1 MNHHSQICNSWES
14 VPQPIIVPN
23 LLKEGAIRAE
33 EAVGAESVSLLDA
46 DVKDLN
52 FDAVKFLFLALIS
65 PGTRPQCHC
74 NSHRGLYQHSRSVF
88 LELIRRLGNPVE
100 KKTFDKNPSIECL
113 FLPSLVLQEARF
125 LGPDLNRAQ
134 LSQKDKDKG
143 PGMRRTMR
151 SSFLKKDKNKR

>member
-1 MNHHSQICNSWES
+1 M
-14 VPQPIIVPN
+14 
-23 LLKEGAIRAE
+23 
-33 EAVGAESVSLLDA
+33 
-46 DVKDLN
+46 
-52 FDAVKFLFLALIS
+52 
-65 PGTRPQCHC
+65 
-74 NSHRGLYQHSRSVF
+74 F

-143 PGMRRTMR
+143 PGMKRTQFF
-151 SSFLKKDKNKR
+151 FLKKTKTKIEVRI